1 MPPVESAIHA
11 TGDEPFTLETPIK
24 ISNIKKLHVG
34 DFSFISG
41 VIYTARDKAH
51 VKIRQN
57 RTHLLSNL
65 EGACIYHSRTHLLSN
80 LEGACIYHSGPI
92 IIQTNKKYR
101 VVAAGPTT
109 SARMNEYVPNVIKLG
124 VRVIIGKGGL
134 SDQAVEV
141 MKGRCIYLAFTGGC
155 GALAQRAI
163 VDVLQIY
170 YPELGET
177 EAVWKLKVKNFG
189 PLIVAIDSYGRSLY
203 KDVENYSDR
212 KLHELLRIGFPRL

>member
-1 MPPVESAIHA
+1 LPPVESAIHA
-11 TGDEPFTLETPIK
+11 IGDELFSLETPIK

-34 DFSFISG
+34 DLTFISG

-51 VKIRQN
+51 AKIRRN
-57 RTHLLSNL
+57 RAHLPFNL
-65 EGACIYHSRTHLLSN
+65 EG
-80 LEGACIYHSGPI
+80 GCIYHSGPI
-92 IIQTNKKYR
+92 IIQTNEKYR

-109 SARMNEYVPNVIKLG
+109 SARMNEYVPDVIKLG
-124 VRVIIGKGGL
+124 VRAIIGKGGL
-134 SDQAVEV
+134 SDRAVEV

-189 PLIVAIDSYGRSLY
+189 PLIVAIDSNGRSLY
-203 KDVENYSDR
+203 KDVENYSHR
-212 KLHELLRIGFPRL
+212 KLHELLG

>member
-24 ISNIKKLHVG
+24 ISNIKKLLVG
-34 DFSFISG
+34 DLTFISG

-57 RTHLLSNL
+57 RTHLPFNL
-65 EGACIYHSRTHLLSN
+65 EGV
-80 LEGACIYHSGPI
+80 CIYHSGPI
-92 IIQTNKKYR
+92 IIQTNEKYR

-109 SARMNEYVPNVIKLG
+109 SARMNEYVPDVIKLQ
-124 VRVIIGKGGL
+124 VRAIIGKGGL
-134 SDQAVEV
+134 SDQAVNV

-203 KDVENYSDR
+203 KDVENYSHR
-212 KLHELLRIGFPRL
+212 KLHELLG

>member
-57 RTHLLSNL
+57 RSHLPF
-65 EGACIYHSRTHLLSN
+65 N

-92 IIQTNKKYR
+92 IIQTNEKCR

-109 SARMNEYVPNVIKLG
+109 SARMNEYVPDVIKLG
-124 VRVIIGKGGL
+124 VRAIIGKGGL
-134 SDQAVEV
+134 SDQAVDV

-203 KDVENYSDR
+203 KDVENYSNR
-212 KLHELLRIGFPRL
+212 KLRELLG